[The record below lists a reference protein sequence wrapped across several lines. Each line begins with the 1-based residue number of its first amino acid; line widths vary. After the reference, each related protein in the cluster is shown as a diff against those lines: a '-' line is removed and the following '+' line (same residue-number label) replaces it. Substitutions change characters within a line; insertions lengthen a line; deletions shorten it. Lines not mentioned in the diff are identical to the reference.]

1 MKFYTINDV
10 SKMTKLSIA
19 ETVDL
24 FFDPEFPKCDYGKT
38 LIVEEN
44 ALINFFSK
52 PRLKKNK
59 KHNTKDFLIRI
70 VHMLIV
76 KFLRIPRKTAE
87 SKHNMR

>member
-1 MKFYTINDV
+1 
-10 SKMTKLSIA
+10 MTKLSIA

-59 KHNTKDFLIRI
+59 KHNTKDF
-70 VHMLIV
+70 
-76 KFLRIPRKTAE
+76 F
-87 SKHNMR
+87 N

>member
-59 KHNTKDFLIRI
+59 KHNTKDF
-70 VHMLIV
+70 
-76 KFLRIPRKTAE
+76 F
-87 SKHNMR
+87 N